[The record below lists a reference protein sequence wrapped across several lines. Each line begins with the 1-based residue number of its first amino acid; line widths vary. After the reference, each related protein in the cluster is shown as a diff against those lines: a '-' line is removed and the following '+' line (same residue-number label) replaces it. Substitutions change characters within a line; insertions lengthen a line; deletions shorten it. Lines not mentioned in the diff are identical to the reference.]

1 MEEKKEKRPFDL
13 LASSVNG
20 NVLVKLKNGN
30 EVRGK
35 LLAFD
40 VHMNL
45 ILEDAEELEEGEVK
59 RKIGTIILRGG
70 NILFMAPQKV

>member
-13 LASSVNG
+13 LASSLNG

-45 ILEDAEELEEGEVK
+45 ILEDAEELEDGEVK

>member
-1 MEEKKEKRPFDL
+1 MEEKREKRPFDL

-35 LLAFD
+35 LLAYD

>member
-1 MEEKKEKRPFDL
+1 MEEKKERRPFDL

-20 NVLVKLKNGN
+20 NVLVKLKNGS
-30 EVRGK
+30 EVRGR
-35 LLAFD
+35 LLAYD

-45 ILEDAEELEEGEVK
+45 ILENAEELEEGEVK

>member
-45 ILEDAEELEEGEVK
+45 ILEDAEELEDGEVK

>member
-13 LASSVNG
+13 LASSING

-45 ILEDAEELEEGEVK
+45 ILEDAEELEDGEVK

>member
-1 MEEKKEKRPFDL
+1 
-13 LASSVNG
+13 
-20 NVLVKLKNGN
+20 
-30 EVRGK
+30 
-35 LLAFD
+35 
-40 VHMNL
+40 MNL